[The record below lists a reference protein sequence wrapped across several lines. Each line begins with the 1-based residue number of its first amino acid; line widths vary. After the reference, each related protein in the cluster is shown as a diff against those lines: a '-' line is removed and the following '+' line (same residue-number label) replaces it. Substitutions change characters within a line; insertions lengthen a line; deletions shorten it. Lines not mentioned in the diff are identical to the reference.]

1 MKLIK
6 SLDDKLQNK
15 YIIIYFGLIFLAG
28 LYQLHIYNFSY
39 FEYFFLNNIFLDYFV
54 GFFFSILI
62 FYILRGFF
70 YNEPIILVCW
80 LIKVFFIF
88 FISIYIESI
97 YLIDKDGYYVNGIL
111 FSIFFENNQGGFIS
125 QLTSN
130 FSTTRFVHF
139 INFIFLSILP
149 NSIYFFKVFYSLLSF
164 LAVIFLASFLK
175 KEICRSIFLLIL
187 CLSFSL
193 NIFTSDVNKDSLIV
207 FLVSLVL
214 YRLKKD
220 KIFLFEIL
228 FYIFLIFFIRK
239 WIGILVLLIFI
250 FNILISNANNF
261 LKYTLILISILFVPT
276 FLTMSSLFGISTDF
290 FSLIDVLRL
299 SFTGGK
305 ANFTPVSLSN
315 YFDLIILPIT
325 SLKIIFI
332 PFFNNFEL
340 FTIFA
345 SFENLFFIFIFS
357 ITFFFLQYKKSIK
370 QLLEICRDNINLFL
384 YIFSWL
390 IMYAPIIS
398 NYGSL
403 IRYKVTFTP
412 MLLLIFFIFIDR
424 LSDKINIS
432 K

>member
-164 LAVIFLASFLK
+164 LAFIFLASFLK